1 MNGASAEAIPG
12 FVNITV
18 RDWERRHQVALEDVP
33 RNATFAELVQEAR
46 RQLGLRIDIEYQAVR
61 DGMMLNHMQTL
72 EDAGIES
79 DADLE
84 IHHQVSAG

>member
-1 MNGASAEAIPG
+1 MSGANAEAIPG
-12 FVNITV
+12 FVNVTV
-18 RDWERRHQVALEDVP
+18 RDWEGRHQVALEDVP

-46 RQLGLRIDIEYQAVR
+46 RQLGLRIDVEYQAVR

-72 EDAGIES
+72 EDAGIEN

-84 IHHQVSAG
+84 IHPQVSAG